1 MLTPVCVAKAEAEG
15 TTTGE
20 EEEGERLGRV
30 LRRSLSLNP
39 HRVAAAAAS
48 ASELGTTLQS
58 TPEETSDQLSD
69 EAPIIVPPPGQIL
82 RRNARTKIRKGSI
95 GSEVGR
101 GGSRFGPQRRSRSST
116 GDLRASTS
124 STTLSTAEDGEL
136 PAGDISFDESVESEE
151 TRPGGPA
158 RQTTLSSAED
168 DAATGASPPSS
179 DSQHVPR
186 HIEVAS
192 PAPSE
197 PLRHV
202 LVDKPMEDEP
212 LAMPEPVAAQYGPA
226 VLTPPAV
233 SDSSSSSPSTISPA
247 SPDYD
252 WATHH
257 LPTPAPAPP
266 PPPEP
271 QYTVHPQHSLRS
283 DIPPPQAVPV
293 PLPERRDSVS
303 PQGPRPESPKPSVK
317 EKKSGWARLGLG
329 SSEDKAKKKGKG
341 KEDASEKTKESSGFL
356 GGLFGRKRTEE
367 HERPPPRAPSP
378 PPEPRI
384 PPPPPT
390 ASGVLLPNGKY
401 ANFYRLPIHVE
412 RAVYRL
418 SHIKLANPRRPLYE
432 QVLIS
437 NLMCALRWAFEAVVE
452 SLTSLAPQSG
462 TSA

>member
-1 MLTPVCVAKAEAEG
+1 MA
-15 TTTGE
+15 
-20 EEEGERLGRV
+20 
-30 LRRSLSLNP
+30 
-39 HRVAAAAAS
+39 
-48 ASELGTTLQS
+48 
-58 TPEETSDQLSD
+58 EETSDQLSD

-95 GSEVGR
+95 GGEAGR
-101 GGSRFGPQRRSRSST
+101 GGSRFGQRRSRSST

-124 STTLSTAEDGEL
+124 STTPSTTEEGEL

-151 TRPGGPA
+151 TRLQAPRREP
-158 RQTTLSSAED
+158 TLSSAED
-168 DAATGASPPSS
+168 DAATGPSPPSS
-179 DSQHVPR
+179 DSQHVPQ

-192 PAPSE
+192 PPPSQ
-197 PLRHV
+197 PLPHV
-202 LVDKPMEDEP
+202 LVDKPLEDEP
-212 LAMPEPVAAQYGPA
+212 LAMPEPVAAQHGPP
-226 VLTPPAV
+226 VLAPPAV
-233 SDSSSSSPSTISPA
+233 SDSSSSSASTISPA

-257 LPTPAPAPP
+257 LPPPSPAPVLPP
-266 PPPEP
+266 PPSEP

-303 PQGPRPESPKPSVK
+303 SQASRPDSPKPSVK

-329 SSEDKAKKKGKG
+329 NSDDKGKKKGKG
-341 KEDASEKTKESSGFL
+341 KDDSKESSGFL
-356 GGLFGRKRTEE
+356 GGLFGRKRAEE

-437 NLMCALRWAFEAVVE
+437 NLMCALCELSPLLWSR
-452 SLTSLAPQSG
+452 
-462 TSA
+462 